1 MASGTQVEQTT
12 PIRIG
17 GNRTGAWLARY
28 ALEQLPI
35 SYTFGIP
42 GVHTTE
48 LYDELSQSEKI
59 TPVLPTHECCGAFAA
74 DAISRTS
81 GNQIGCLVIVPAAGV
96 THAMSG
102 IGESYLDGIPMLV
115 ITGGPRTDLKFG
127 FQLHGIDQQRL
138 VDGIVK
144 RSWKVTEHRDI
155 VPVIFEAYRTAVS
168 GVPGPVL
175 VEIPVNLQLFS
186 QPVDTVP
193 AFTPYTPEPV
203 EVDHQLD
210 AAVEMLCAARSPGI
224 FTGWGAVDV
233 ADSVV
238 KIAELLGAPVSTTLQ
253 GLSAFPG
260 NHPLH
265 AGMGFSRAAVP
276 AAENAFAKC
285 DCLLAIGVS
294 FSEIPTGS
302 FGCRVPEN
310 LIHIDVS
317 PKAIGRNFPAKIGM
331 AGDSRLIVPQLLARL
346 EARAAGDHQ
355 IGQQARRLDVE
366 ARIARDKEAYRAE
379 WCAHINDRVNPAL
392 FFEELRRQLRDDAIM
407 TVDDGNHTF
416 LAAELYQARSPRTFI
431 SPTDFNSMGYAVPAA
446 IGAKLANPQRQVIS
460 IVGDGAFLMTGLET
474 ITAVTLG
481 LEIAYF
487 VFDDGELSQISQ
499 GQEIPYN
506 RKSCTKLGAL
516 RLEGIANAV
525 GARFLT
531 IENNTHIAAMIRAAL
546 ALGQKQPVIVDVHI
560 DYSKRTRFTQGVVK
574 TALKSFPLRDKV
586 RFAVR
591 ALVRKVTG

>member
-1 MASGTQVEQTT
+1 MASGTHMEQTT
-12 PIRIG
+12 GIRIA

-35 SYTFGIP
+35 SHTFGIP

-48 LYDELSQSEKI
+48 LYDELGQSEKI

-81 GNQIGCLVIVPAAGV
+81 GNQIGCLIIVPAAGV

-102 IGESYLDGIPMLV
+102 IGECYLDGVPVLV

-127 FQLHGIDQQRL
+127 YQLHGIDQQRL

-155 VPVIFEAYRTAVS
+155 VPVIFEAYQTAVS

-186 QPVDTVP
+186 QPVDDVP
-193 AFTPYTPEPV
+193 VFTPYVPEPV
-203 EVDHQLD
+203 NIDHQID
-210 AAVEMLCAARSPGI
+210 AAVELLYAARSPGI

-233 ADSVV
+233 VDAVI
-238 KIAELLGAPVSTTLQ
+238 KIAETLGAPVSTTLQ

-276 AAENAFAKC
+276 AAENAFAGC

-294 FSEIPTGS
+294 FGEIPTGS
-302 FGCRVPEN
+302 FGCRVPQN
-310 LIHIDVS
+310 LIHIDIS
-317 PKAIGRNFPAKIGM
+317 PSAIGRNFPARIGLV
-331 AGDSRLIVPQLLARL
+331 GDSRLIVPQLLARL
-346 EARAAGDHQ
+346 EARAINQ
-355 IGQQARRLDVE
+355 RARRLDVE
-366 ARIARDKEAYRAE
+366 AHIARDKNAYRAE
-379 WCAHINDRVNPAL
+379 WQGHAGDRVNPAL
-392 FFEELRRQLRDDAIM
+392 FFEELRAQLRDDAIM

-416 LAAELYQARSPRTFI
+416 LAAELYQVRAPRSFV

-446 IGAKLANPQRQVIS
+446 IGAKLANPGRQVVS

-487 VFDDGELSQISQ
+487 IFDDGELSQISQ

-506 RKSCTKLGAL
+506 RKSCTKLGEL
-516 RLEGIANAV
+516 RLKGIADAV
-525 GARFLT
+525 GARFVM
-531 IENNTHIAAMIRAAL
+531 IDNNAQIAPMIRDAL
-546 ALGQKQPVIVDVHI
+546 TPGLKHPVIVDVRI
-560 DYSKRTRFTQGVVK
+560 DYSKRTRFTEGVVK
-574 TALKSFPLRDKV
+574 TALKSFPLRDKA
-586 RFAVR
+586 RFALR